1 MRRWHKTP
9 PLLLAAMLL
18 TAVLLAG
25 CGSRSGLDA
34 PPSDRQLA
42 IAPPEPLLPA
52 ASSQPV
58 PAEAPMLA
66 PAPASRG
73 CVDITRSYDSEPAT
87 VMLLIDQSASMDQGG
102 FGMGT
107 RWNVLRQA
115 IVDPDN
121 GLLAWLDQSSRVG
134 LMLYTS
140 FDGYASPLGCPVLT
154 SVQSTFGNVD
164 QVRRLYL
171 ASQPAPG
178 GDTPTG
184 EGIDAAA
191 GALSAIDS
199 SAPKYVLLLTDGAPD
214 TCAQPDPQW
223 GLPQAID
230 AAQRAFSQGIR
241 VYTVGVAEEINGP
254 DLQALANAGAGK
266 DPALVYGND
275 PGAEPPLFARTD
287 PQQLADQLKGI
298 IGDVRTCTIDLQTD
312 VGAAR
317 SLDGR
322 LVLDGQPLAS
332 DARNGWTFL
341 DDRTLLIH
349 GSACE
354 KILGDGQRL
363 EVHFPCVTDFAPPR

>member
-66 PAPASRG
+66 PAPASGG

-121 GLLAWLDQSSRVG
+121 GLLAWLDQ
-134 LMLYTS
+134 
-140 FDGYASPLGCPVLT
+140 
-154 SVQSTFGNVD
+154 
-164 QVRRLYL
+164 
-171 ASQPAPG
+171 
-178 GDTPTG
+178 
-184 EGIDAAA
+184 
-191 GALSAIDS
+191 
-199 SAPKYVLLLTDGAPD
+199 
-214 TCAQPDPQW
+214 
-223 GLPQAID
+223 
-230 AAQRAFSQGIR
+230 
-241 VYTVGVAEEINGP
+241 
-254 DLQALANAGAGK
+254 
-266 DPALVYGND
+266 
-275 PGAEPPLFARTD
+275 
-287 PQQLADQLKGI
+287 
-298 IGDVRTCTIDLQTD
+298 
-312 VGAAR
+312 
-317 SLDGR
+317 
-322 LVLDGQPLAS
+322 
-332 DARNGWTFL
+332 
-341 DDRTLLIH
+341 
-349 GSACE
+349 
-354 KILGDGQRL
+354 
-363 EVHFPCVTDFAPPR
+363 

>member
-1 MRRWHKTP
+1 MPSDRRGWFA
-9 PLLLAAMLL
+9 LLGLLAA
-18 TAVLLAG
+18 
-25 CGSRSGLDA
+25 CGSRSGLYASSSEQFAVA
-34 PPSDRQLA
+34 PPQ
-42 IAPPEPLLPA
+42 PELPEAAAQPLPA
-52 ASSQPV
+52 
-58 PAEAPMLA
+58 LA
-66 PAPASRG
+66 PAPPPQGRG

-140 FDGYASPLGCPVLT
+140 FNGNASPLGCPVLT
-154 SVQSTFGNVD
+154 SVQPAFGNVD
-164 QVRRLYL
+164 EVRQLYL
-171 ASQPAPG
+171 ASQPARG
-178 GDTPTG
+178 GDTPTA

-191 GALSAIDS
+191 LALSQLES
-199 SAPKYVLLLTDGAPD
+199 SAPKYILLLTDGAPD
-214 TCAQPDPQW
+214 TCAQPDPQL

-230 AAQRAFSQGIR
+230 AAQRAYGQGIR
-241 VYTVGVAEEINGP
+241 LFTVGVAQEINGS

-275 PGAEPPLFARTD
+275 PGAEQPLFARTD

-298 IGDVRTCTIDLQTD
+298 IGDVRTCTIELGTD
-312 VGAAR
+312 VGSAR
-317 SLDGR
+317 TLDGR
-322 LVLDGQPLAS
+322 LVLDGQPLAN
-332 DARNGWTFL
+332 DARNGWTFV

-349 GSACE
+349 GAACQ

-363 EVHFPCVTDFAPPR
+363 EVHFPCATDFPPLR

>member
-1 MRRWHKTP
+1 MHHRHGP
-9 PLLLAAMLL
+9 FPLLAAVLPA
-18 TAVLLAG
+18 AVVLAA

-34 PPSDRQLA
+34 PPADRQLA
-42 IAPPEPLLPA
+42 ASPPQPEPLLPT
-52 ASSQPV
+52 
-58 PAEAPMLA
+58 EAPP

-73 CVDITRSYDSEPAT
+73 CVDLTRSYDSEPAS

-102 FGMGT
+102 FGRGT
-107 RWNVLRQA
+107 RWDVLRQA

-154 SVQSTFGNVD
+154 SVQASFGSVD
-164 QVRRLYL
+164 EVRRLYL
-171 ASQPAPG
+171 ASRPAPA

-191 GALSAIDS
+191 GALSALDS
-199 SAPKYVLLLTDGAPD
+199 SAPKYILLITDGAPD
-214 TCAQPDPQW
+214 TCAQPDPQL

-230 AAQRAFSQGIR
+230 AAQRAFNQGIR
-241 VYTVGVAEEINGP
+241 VYTVGVAEEINGS

-275 PGAEPPLFARTD
+275 PGAEPALFARTD

-298 IGDVRTCTIDLQTD
+298 IGDVRTCTIGLQTD

-317 SLDGR
+317 TLDGR
-322 LVLDGQPLAS
+322 LVLDGQPLAN

-341 DDRTLLIH
+341 DDRTLLVH

-363 EVHFPCVTDFAPPR
+363 EVHFPCVTDLAPLR